1 MPMTADDAVNRAQDM
16 ISAIATL
23 SDGLAQRNAAQATY
37 YIASL
42 YEIGLLSK
50 SQFEELTARA
60 ASALHDWEIQH
71 AHFNANVE
79 AAE

>member
-1 MPMTADDAVNRAQDM
+1 MPMTTDDAMNRALDM

-50 SQFEELTARA
+50 PRFEELTDRA

-71 AHFNANVE
+71 ANF
-79 AAE
+79 